1 MSERQPGALRRRV
14 VIAGVAL
21 LVFTAAGVAAV
32 APVDWGRLPLV
43 GALIDERD
51 PLYGAPR
58 LDGELS
64 AMQREL
70 PGRRLFRVMIY
81 PAHISIEAQVGD
93 TQQLDQLDQRRGE
106 FRNFGRQ
113 TGYAWA
119 RTPFRVEEISAYRI
133 RQAVTDALAL
143 GKPGG
148 VEFVSYETARA
159 QRPLTLTVWLRHDP
173 LSTLVDFDP
182 RTGAII
188 GQQFIETDANTVL
201 GGCWC

>member
-1 MSERQPGALRRRV
+1 MSERRPGAFRRRV
-14 VIAGVAL
+14 VIAGVAF
-21 LVFTAAGVAAV
+21 LVLAAAGVAAV
-32 APVDWGRLPLV
+32 APVDWGRLPMV
-43 GALIDERD
+43 GSMIDEHD

-70 PGRRLFRVMIY
+70 PGRGLFRVMIY
-81 PAHISIEAQVGD
+81 PAHISMEAQVGD

-113 TGYAWA
+113 SGYASA
-119 RTPFRVEEISAYRI
+119 RTPFRVEEISAHRI
-133 RQAVTDALAL
+133 RQAVTDTLAL
-143 GKPGG
+143 GKPGD

-188 GQQFIETDANTVL
+188 GQQPIETDASTVL